1 MKKLHGEDAV
11 SSLVGALLLLA
22 IFVSFIAMLQV
33 HSVPVWNREV
43 EYGHMDTL
51 YNDFSNFKVAVE
63 DSVIYNLPKS
73 ASIHMGTR
81 YPTRV
86 LLRNPQSHSSGT
98 LTIVNNSWVN
108 ISYGGKKIAIQTATL
123 SFDPNHLYA
132 DTPTLVY
139 EYGTVIRSYSNA
151 NVTTDDQSIIRDGR
165 ITIPVILTGE
175 NLTSISGSE
184 VREVNLNPATEAL
197 PIIIDPPGDVNITL
211 TTSYP
216 DVWKR
221 LLDGIPNTN
230 VSGNTIFINKTGI
243 KEIRYPENATASGL
257 YAGLIRI
264 SNEST
269 AKSVRLYPKAILD
282 NTSTGYW
289 LDLGEVTMFRYDDG
303 VWYLEQGI
311 WPKNYSSP
319 DPNSYLGYYFNS
331 PIPQNARIVSSTLV
345 SKYREIDVGPGLFD
359 FNGKV
364 KIYNSTSE
372 SEYLT
377 LSEGLQSLPI
387 GEYVRTPDD
396 LNSLRIKFFGYN
408 TKDGNIW
415 TEHDLTY
422 IEITYI

>member
-123 SFDPNHLYA
+123 SFEPNHLYA

-151 NVTTDDQSIIRDGR
+151 NVTTDDQSIIREGR

-289 LDLGEVTMFRYDDG
+289 LDLGEVTMFRY
-303 VWYLEQGI
+303 
-311 WPKNYSSP
+311 
-319 DPNSYLGYYFNS
+319 
-331 PIPQNARIVSSTLV
+331 
-345 SKYREIDVGPGLFD
+345 
-359 FNGKV
+359 
-364 KIYNSTSE
+364 
-372 SEYLT
+372 
-377 LSEGLQSLPI
+377 
-387 GEYVRTPDD
+387 
-396 LNSLRIKFFGYN
+396 
-408 TKDGNIW
+408 
-415 TEHDLTY
+415 
-422 IEITYI
+422 

>member
-123 SFDPNHLYA
+123 SFEPNHLYA

-151 NVTTDDQSIIRDGR
+151 NVTTDDQSIIREGR

-197 PIIIDPPGDVNITL
+197 PIIINPPGDVNITL

-221 LLDGIPNTN
+221 LLDDIPNTN
-230 VSGNTIFINKTGI
+230 VSGNTIFINRTGI

-303 VWYLEQGI
+303 KTYRNKQTWRNT
-311 WPKNYSSP
+311 PP
-319 DPNSYLGYYFNS
+319 FPNPNVYFSFYFDS
-331 PIPQNARIVSSTLV
+331 PIPQNARIINATLV
-345 SKYREIDVGPGLFD
+345 NKYAKSDGNITCE
-359 FNGKV
+359 V

-372 SEYLT
+372 SDYIPLT
-377 LSEGLQSLPI
+377 YPLTYPSLTC
-387 GEYVRTPDD
+387 GEYIRTTDD
-396 LNSLRIKFFGYN
+396 LNNLSVKLFGYN
-408 TKDGNIW
+408 TYTLASPDY
-415 TEHDLTY
+415 TYHDLTY